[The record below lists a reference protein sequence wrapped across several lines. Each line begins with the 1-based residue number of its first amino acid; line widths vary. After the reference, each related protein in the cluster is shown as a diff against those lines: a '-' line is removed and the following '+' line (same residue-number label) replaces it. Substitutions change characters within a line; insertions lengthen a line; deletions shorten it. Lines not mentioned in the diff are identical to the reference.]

1 MARLSIKKYQ
11 DMKINSAKNADPYE
25 LIQMVYN
32 AILGK
37 ITEAKAGIGRNDIAL
52 KGKLISEVIVLLGS
66 LEESLD
72 MESGGDISNNLGNLY
87 QFCSTHMVAANVD
100 NDIAKLDEVHSII
113 LTLKEAWDQIPKAA
127 RDEHLDRDVANA

>member
-11 DMKINSAKNADPYE
+11 DMKITSAKNADPYE

-37 ITEAKAGIGRNDIAL
+37 ITEAKAGIERNDIAY
-52 KGKLISEVIVLLGS
+52 KGKLISEVIILIGS

-72 MESGGDISNNLGNLY
+72 MENGGGISENLSNLY
-87 QFCSTHMVAANVD
+87 NFCSTHMVDANAE
-100 NDIAKLDEVHSII
+100 NDVSKLDEVHSII
-113 LTLKEAWDQIPKAA
+113 LTLKQAWDQIPKTT
-127 RDEHLDRDVANA
+127 RDEYLERDVANA

>member
-25 LIQMVYN
+25 LVQMVLK

-37 ITEAKAGIGRNDIAL
+37 ITAATSCIERNDIAE
-52 KGKLISEVIVLLGS
+52 KGQLISDSITLISS

-72 MESGGDISNNLGNLY
+72 MEKGGDISNNLAGLY
-87 QFCSTHMVAANVD
+87 NFCVNHLLTANAD
-100 NDIAKLDEVHSII
+100 NDIDKLNEVHTII
-113 LTLKEAWDQIPKAA
+113 LTIKEAWDQIPKTT
-127 RDEHLDRDVANA
+127 RDEYLDRSVANG